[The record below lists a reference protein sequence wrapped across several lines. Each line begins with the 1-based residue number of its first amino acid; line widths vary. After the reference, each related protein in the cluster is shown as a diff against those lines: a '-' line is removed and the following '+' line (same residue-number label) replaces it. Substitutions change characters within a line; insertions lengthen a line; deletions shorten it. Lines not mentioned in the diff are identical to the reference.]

1 MRDTKLSAILSKV
14 KSFPTM
20 PGAGAKMLA
29 LLEEPDTTISE
40 IEDVL
45 RYDPGLTAN
54 VLKLANSAYFG
65 VPSKIGSL
73 KQAVILLGL
82 KRLMQLVVASC
93 VSAIMDKS
101 VPGYDLPAG
110 DMWRHSIAVSLA
122 AEALVKNKK
131 KIKTE
136 DFFTPALL
144 HDVGKLVLGAFVKE
158 ELEAIESIAA
168 KGVPF
173 VVAENMILGTDH
185 AEIGARILSHW
196 NLPADIINAVRWH
209 HDPDSS
215 DVSNAQVDVVYL
227 ANLLCHPS
235 NTGNQALGHAIELSP
250 AVIERLG
257 IQLDQF
263 ESISEKIAHW
273 VDELSDALAFN

>member
-1 MRDTKLSAILSKV
+1 MRDTKLSAILAKV

-122 AEALVKNKK
+122 AEALVKGKK
-131 KIKTE
+131 KIDTE

-168 KGVPF
+168 QGVPF

-185 AEIGARILSHW
+185 AEIGARILAHW

-235 NTGNQALGHAIELSP
+235 DTSSQAPGHAIELSP

-263 ESISEKIAHW
+263 ETISEKIAHW

>member
-1 MRDTKLSAILSKV
+1 MRDTKLNVILAKV

-20 PGAGAKMLA
+20 PGAGVKMLT
-29 LLEEPDTTISE
+29 LLEEPDTAVSE
-40 IEDVL
+40 IEDIL

-65 VPSKIGSL
+65 IPSKVGSL

-82 KRLMQLVVASC
+82 KRLIQLVVATC
-93 VSAIMDKS
+93 VSAVMDKS
-101 VPGYDLPAG
+101 VPGYNLPSGDL
-110 DMWRHSIAVSLA
+110 WRHSIAVSIT

-131 KIKTE
+131 RIDTE
-136 DFFTPALL
+136 DVFTPALL
-144 HDVGKLVLGAFVKE
+144 HDVGKLVLGTFVKE

-185 AEIGARILSHW
+185 AEIGARILAHW
-196 NLPADIINAVRWH
+196 NLPLDVINAVRWH
-209 HDPDSS
+209 HDPDSPN
-215 DVSNAQVDVVYL
+215 VSNTQMDVVYL
-227 ANLLCHPS
+227 ANLLC
-235 NTGNQALGHAIELSP
+235 QASDIGEETAGHAVELST
-250 AVIERLG
+250 AVIDRLG

-263 ESISEKIAHW
+263 EAISGKIGGW
-273 VDELSDALAFN
+273 VDELSTALAFN